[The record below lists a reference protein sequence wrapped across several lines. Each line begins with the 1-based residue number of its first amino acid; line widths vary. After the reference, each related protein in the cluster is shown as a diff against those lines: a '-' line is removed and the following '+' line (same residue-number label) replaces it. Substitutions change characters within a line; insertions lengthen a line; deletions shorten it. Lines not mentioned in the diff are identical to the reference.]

1 MASRY
6 SELVQKL
13 KEMFQLD
20 QPELDFG
27 IYRILHA
34 RADKISDFLENR
46 LKQNVLKSLC
56 EHPEAE
62 SDVYSHLLKFFSRYY
77 DKGDFIS
84 LRRYKGNTYAI
95 PYSGEEV
102 KLHWANADQYY
113 IKSSEAFSNYSF
125 SLDNGKKVHFKLL
138 AADTAKDNTKDNDG
152 ERRFVLWEPSES
164 CDAAA
169 PATFLEEKDD
179 GLYIY
184 FRYVKLPKK
193 PDDETKNSL
202 KPEAMRL
209 RIEQDFH
216 TLGISAV
223 YEPLFTTLAPTEK
236 DKKRSLLEK
245 HLANYIAKNTSDY
258 FIHKN
263 LGAFLRNELDFYIK
277 NEMMH
282 MDDIMDAS
290 TIDDI
295 GSNLRK
301 IQTVRT
307 IASELIT
314 FMAQLE
320 DFQKKLW
327 LKKKFVVQCDYCVTM
342 DLLSPELRR
351 EALENPLQQEEW
363 NKLNTNRHDI
373 RSLNINDYNETV
385 DARIVDTRLYDEKF
399 KSDLLFHLHTNSKEK
414 MGGEVIW
421 SNNIHAMRFLE
432 ESYKNKCQLTY
443 TDPPYNSNASE
454 ILYKNGYKHS
464 SWISLMEQCMSAS
477 KNLLSDQAIVEIAI
491 DDCEQPYLML
501 CMEAVY
507 GKDNYI
513 STIAIN
519 SNPKGRE
526 QEFLAKSHDYSL
538 VFAINKKKAH
548 INDFEL
554 SEDEFKKKFNNSE
567 GNLNYKELPLKRTGS
582 DRFREDRESMYFP
595 FFYCPDNDKLELIP
609 FELYSRI
616 FNKSTGMFDDAFVEE
631 VIKQYEQKGYVAILP
646 LGEKGDKLR
655 WKHGYEKCKKELEKG
670 EIVCRKNGDKGYNI
684 KVRQYGDK
692 YYTPKTFWFGKEYD
706 ASSKGTNL
714 LKDILPDNKFDY
726 PKSIF
731 TVRDNIIL
739 GSDGD
744 SFILDFFAGSGT
756 TAHAI
761 INLNRDNPS
770 ESKRKYILIEMG
782 EHVNTVILPRLKK
795 IIFSPDWKDGSPVTY
810 GKGLSHWFKYI
821 RLESYEDTLNNLELS
836 EPANELPG
844 FMGEEYLLKYML
856 DIDSRGSLINVDSF
870 KKPFDYELKITVD
883 SSGAWENRKIDLVE
897 TFNYLIGLKVEWQ
910 HRRMDKGHVFVE
922 GILPDGGRAL
932 VVWRDCEKVDNDR
945 LNDLISGW
953 SSGFDKLANDYSV
966 IYVNGDHS
974 IPNRKLGDEEGGYE
988 LKIRSLEKEFLAR
1001 MFEEE

>member
-13 KEMFQLD
+13 KEIFQLD

-46 LKQNVLKSLC
+46 LKQKVQESLR
-56 EHPEAE
+56 EQPEAE
-62 SDVYSHLLKFFSRYY
+62 GDVYSHLLKFFSRYY

-84 LRRYKGNTYAI
+84 LRRYKGDTYAI

-152 ERRFVLWEPSES
+152 VRRFVLWEPRES
-164 CDAAA
+164 CDDDA
-169 PATFLEEKDD
+169 PAHLLEEKDD

-245 HLANYIAKNTSDY
+245 HLSNYIAKNTSDY

-282 MDDIMDAS
+282 LDDIMDAS

-342 DLLSPELRR
+342 DMIPQELRA
-351 EALENPLQQEEW
+351 EVLANPLQLEEW
-363 NKLNTNRHDI
+363 KRLNTEEA
-373 RSLNINDYNETV
+373 SLLI
-385 DARIVDTRLYDEKF
+385 DARMVDTRFFDEDFKARLLTSIDNLDERCDGVIIHSENFGALNLIKKKYAGKF
-399 KSDLLFHLHTNSKEK
+399 DA
-414 MGGEVIW
+414 IY
-421 SNNIHAMRFLE
+421 I
-432 ESYKNKCQLTY
+432 
-443 TDPPYNSNASE
+443 DPPYNTGNDGF
-454 ILYKNGYKHS
+454 LYKDAYQHS
-464 SWISLMEQCMSAS
+464 SWISMIEDRLALGRVFCSKSGAILAS
-477 KNLLSDQAIVEIAI
+477 IDETEFVNLHKAFDITWGSDNHIADFVWAAGRKNDSRYVSVSHEYMVCYAYSKTHLDETKTTWRQRKEGLDQIYKIYNKLKKQYK
-491 DDCEQPYLML
+491 DDY
-501 CMEAVY
+501 
-507 GKDNYI
+507 
-513 STIAIN
+513 STIE
-519 SNPKGRE
+519 K
-526 QEFLAKSHDYSL
+526 
-538 VFAINKKKAH
+538 
-548 INDFEL
+548 EL
-554 SEDEFKKKFNNSE
+554 KQW
-567 GNLNYKELPLKRTGS
+567 YKELPKSSPAKAHDHYKRVDEKGI
-582 DRFREDRESMYFP
+582 
-595 FFYCPDNDKLELIP
+595 FFPDNISWPGGGGPK
-609 FELYSRI
+609 Y
-616 FNKSTGMFDDAFVEE
+616 E
-631 VIKQYEQKGYVAILP
+631 VIHPITGKPVKTPSRGWVYSTPEKMKEMIEEGLVVFGEDENKVPCIKSYLINNEYSAPYSVIYQDGRAATKRLRAIL
-646 LGEKGDKLR
+646 GIND
-655 WKHGYEKCKKELEKG
+655 
-670 EIVCRKNGDKGYNI
+670 
-684 KVRQYGDK
+684 
-692 YYTPKTFWFGKEYD
+692 FG
-706 ASSKGTNL
+706 
-714 LKDILPDNKFDY
+714 Y
-726 PKSIF
+726 PKDENVVSETLSSWTNDQSVF
-731 TVRDNIIL
+731 
-739 GSDGD
+739 
-744 SFILDFFAGSGT
+744 LDYFAGSGT
-756 TAHAI
+756 TAHGVI
-761 INLNRDNPS
+761 SMNRKDAGH
-770 ESKRKYILIEMG
+770 RKYVLVEMG
-782 EHVNTVILPRLKK
+782 DHADKIIRPRLKK
-795 IIFSPDWKDGSPVTY
+795 VVYSPTWKDGKPECHD
-810 GKGLSHWFKYI
+810 KGISHCFKYM
-821 RLESYEDTLNNLELS
+821 RLESYEDTLNNIRKPDDNKDQDGEKFDFFDKLED
-836 EPANELPG
+836 ET
-844 FMGEEYLLKYML
+844 MKEEYLLKYML
-856 DIDSRGSLINVDSF
+856 DIDSRGALINVNSF
-870 KKPFDYELKITVD
+870 KKPFDYKLRIAVD
-883 SSGAWENRKIDLVE
+883 SSGAFENRKIDLVE

-910 HRRMDKGHVFVE
+910 HRRMDKGYVFVE

-945 LNDLISGW
+945 LNELIFGRF
-953 SSGFDKLANDYSV
+953 SGFDKLANDYSV

-974 IPNRKLGDEEGGYE
+974 IRNRKLGDEEDGYE
-988 LKIRSLEKEFLAR
+988 LKIRSLEREFLTR